1 MERVLLRL
9 VNQLILGVLSIG
21 SNMGQEINIFQ
32 MEMSIEESIKT
43 VDSMEWAPMNG
54 KQIILYTKEILK
66 MV

>member
-1 MERVLLRL
+1 
-9 VNQLILGVLSIG
+9 
-21 SNMGQEINIFQ
+21 MGQEINIFQ